1 MWFSECSTETSAWVW
16 IRDLRISQQSAA
28 ASYLSGT
35 KIELDHQPKAAP
47 CKTLFIMST
56 VAVCMTSIIK
66 LSKSIETWRL
76 LKRSYPITQSTK
88 PTWSTRMLPRNGN
101 YKFRRLYSDRRQ
113 RNSGS
118 WSSTCRH
125 PRLLAQLEKCKCRG
139 QMGWIWWMGV
149 VPPSPGSLYSLYCIY
164 WYIMV
169 YTSPFMDWWPS
180 PNTWQSN
187 VI

>member
-35 KIELDHQPKAAP
+35 KIELDHQPKPAP

-56 VAVCMTSIIK
+56 VAVCTYAWLLSLNYLN
-66 LSKSIETWRL
+66 LSKHEGFWREV
-76 LKRSYPITQSTK
+76 TQSHNQQSRHDPPGCFRGTVN
-88 PTWSTRMLPRNGN
+88 TSFGGSIVIVGNGT
-101 YKFRRLYSDRRQ
+101 LEV
-113 RNSGS
+113 GAA
-118 WSSTCRH
+118 
-125 PRLLAQLEKCKCRG
+125 LADIRASLRSLKNACHG

-149 VPPSPGSLYSLYCIY
+149 VPPSPGSLYSLY